1 MRTRSV
7 GLLLLGVLFALPFA
21 TWGQARY
28 ALVIGNG
35 AYKNVPALPNPVN
48 DANDMAAVLRSL
60 KFSVTVL
67 TNADEMAMENAVA
80 DLGSSLSLTRGAIGL
95 FYYAGHGIQVD
106 GENYLIPVDARLPS
120 KAFLQTQALALR
132 VVSDAMNG
140 DRQDKGDTTGLSLIV
155 LDSCRD
161 NPFPWTRGATRGL
174 AAPSGTQPQGS
185 LIAYATTAGAA
196 SQDGVGRNGLFTG
209 YLLKNLALPGVSLQE
224 AFNRTGSDVQKA
236 SRNGQVPAIYSQ
248 LFDPVYLAGPPAPV
262 PPQAPPVAP
271 RWTETQVATGSLSLT
286 FSSAGTVEFDGKTKE
301 VAAGTTLSIEGLAPK
316 DYPLK
321 VTWPD
326 KQVDAR
332 AVSVG
337 PGQNLALTLAPPA
350 VQAPPVTPKTATESQ
365 AVVTPPVPVAPAIV
379 APPVVPSPKVYR
391 VGDKG
396 PAGGVVF
403 YDKGNSA
410 GGWRYLEAAAADVP
424 GPVAWGPAKSVA
436 TTTTVGSGKA
446 NTALL
451 VSALGATSAA
461 GLCKSLSLGGFKD
474 WFLPSLD
481 ELDLLYRQLRKVGKG
496 LPADRYWS
504 SSQNQE
510 DDAWAEQFADGNQ
523 YNLPR
528 SEKYRVRA
536 IRMF

>member
-1 MRTRSV
+1 M
-7 GLLLLGVLFALPFA
+7 
-21 TWGQARY
+21 
-28 ALVIGNG
+28 
-35 AYKNVPALPNPVN
+35 
-48 DANDMAAVLRSL
+48 
-60 KFSVTVL
+60 
-67 TNADEMAMENAVA
+67 
-80 DLGSSLSLTRGAIGL
+80 
-95 FYYAGHGIQVD
+95 
-106 GENYLIPVDARLPS
+106 
-120 KAFLQTQALALR
+120 
-132 VVSDAMNG
+132 
-140 DRQDKGDTTGLSLIV
+140 
-155 LDSCRD
+155 
-161 NPFPWTRGATRGL
+161 
-174 AAPSGTQPQGS
+174 
-185 LIAYATTAGAA
+185 
-196 SQDGVGRNGLFTG
+196 
-209 YLLKNLALPGVSLQE
+209 
-224 AFNRTGSDVQKA
+224 
-236 SRNGQVPAIYSQ
+236 
-248 LFDPVYLAGPPAPV
+248 
-262 PPQAPPVAP
+262 
-271 RWTETQVATGSLSLT
+271 
-286 FSSAGTVEFDGKTKE
+286 
-301 VAAGTTLSIEGLAPK
+301 
-316 DYPLK
+316 
-321 VTWPD
+321 
-326 KQVDAR
+326 
-332 AVSVG
+332 
-337 PGQNLALTLAPPA
+337 
-350 VQAPPVTPKTATESQ
+350 
-365 AVVTPPVPVAPAIV
+365 VTPPVPVAPAIV